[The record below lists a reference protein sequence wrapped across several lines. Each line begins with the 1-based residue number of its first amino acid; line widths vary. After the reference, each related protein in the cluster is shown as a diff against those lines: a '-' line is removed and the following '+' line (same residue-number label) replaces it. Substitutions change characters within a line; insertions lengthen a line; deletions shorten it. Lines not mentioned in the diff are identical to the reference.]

1 MMITTGTVVYR
12 ISDNYLTHL
21 NRAALLDLYP
31 PPGSVCIVIAGP
43 KEKDLASHSRATYS
57 GQISLKKAIDV
68 MYNGRVYKGCDTAAF
83 KEVKS
88 DRRDL

>member
-1 MMITTGTVVYR
+1 MITTGTVVYR

-21 NRAALLDLYP
+21 NHAALQELYP
-31 PPGSVCIVIAGP
+31 PSGAICIVVAGP
-43 KEKDLASHSRATYS
+43 KEKDLASHGRVKYK

-68 MYNGRVYKGCDTAAF
+68 MYNGRVYKGCEFAAF
-83 KEVKS
+83 NEVKS